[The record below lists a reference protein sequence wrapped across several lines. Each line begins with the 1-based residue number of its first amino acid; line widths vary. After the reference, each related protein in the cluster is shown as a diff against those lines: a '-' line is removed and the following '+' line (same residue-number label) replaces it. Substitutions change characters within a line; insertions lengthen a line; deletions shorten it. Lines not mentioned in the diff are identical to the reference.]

1 MSYSR
6 TQPVNARENARP
18 SPVVGR
24 VTRSQTARRAAEF
37 WERRAAAQA
46 SAKVAQPVVAQP
58 VARPVVQPV
67 VPRPVVQPV
76 VQPVAQ
82 PVVGRVTRSQT
93 ARRALEFLERRA
105 AAQASAQAVAQATA
119 QATAQQATES
129 IPRNEPTP
137 CILVNYRDEELLNLV
152 RPYENYR
159 SDFTAN
165 MRNTDIVYK
174 LYELPRDV
182 RLRSTPLLN
191 REIIGHF
198 TNTKTRNMCSRQIA
212 PNMLIALCVL
222 AKNQNG
228 MYVNRVR
235 VLESMPYPRHERIY
249 LLVPQVPGVTIRE
262 QQQV

>member
-46 SAKVAQPVVAQP
+46 AAQPVAQP
-58 VARPVVQPV
+58 VARH
-67 VPRPVVQPV
+67 
-76 VQPVAQ
+76 VAL

-93 ARRALEFLERRA
+93 ARRAVEFLERRA
-105 AAQASAQAVAQATA
+105 AAQADAQAAAQAV
-119 QATAQQATES
+119 AQQATES
-129 IPRNEPTP
+129 IPKNEPTP
-137 CILVNYRDEELLNLV
+137 CILVNYRDEELINLV
-152 RPYENYR
+152 RPYENRR

-198 TNTKTRNMCSRQIA
+198 TNTKTRNMCCRQIA

-235 VLESMPYPRHERIY
+235 VLESMPYPKHERIY

>member
-6 TQPVNARENARP
+6 TQPVNARDNARP
-18 SPVVGR
+18 SPLVGR
-24 VTRSQTARRAAEF
+24 VTRSQTARRAA
-37 WERRAAAQA
+37 AQQA
-46 SAKVAQPVVAQP
+46 AQP
-58 VARPVVQPV
+58 VAQSVARPVPQQVAAQ
-67 VPRPVVQPV
+67 Q
-76 VQPVAQ
+76 VAQ

-93 ARRALEFLERRA
+93 ARRAVEFLERRA
-105 AAQASAQAVAQATA
+105 AAQAAAQAVAQAV
-119 QATAQQATES
+119 AQQATES
-129 IPRNEPTP
+129 IPKNEPTLRS
-137 CILVNYRDEELLNLV
+137 LVNYRDEELLNFV
-152 RPYENYR
+152 RPYENRR
-159 SDFTAN
+159 SDFTAK
-165 MRNTDIVYK
+165 MTNTDIVYK